1 MKHMQPVSMS
11 ETAVIAADDDRV
23 NSFALQKYAER
34 LGCPITLA
42 GDGQELLEL
51 MKRRPYQLVL
61 MDIEMPR
68 MDGVEATRRIRAG
81 EGGEANRA
89 VPVIAMTAHSSG
101 DFTKKLRD
109 AGMDGFLGKPIVFE
123 DFANLVARYANLE
136 GGGIPVLDRGKALS
150 RVGGDSAHLRGLE
163 GIFLEDVPRRMEELM
178 GAMGRGD
185 VEGVRRA
192 AHSVKGA
199 SLAIGAERCAGAASA
214 LEAAAAAGESAR
226 IRGLFDRMERELDF
240 VIRAITPPEG
250 NAR

>member
-1 MKHMQPVSMS
+1 MC
-11 ETAVIAADDDRV
+11 IRDR
-23 NSFALQKYAER
+23 
-34 LGCPITLA
+34 
-42 GDGQELLEL
+42 
-51 MKRRPYQLVL
+51 
-61 MDIEMPR
+61 
-68 MDGVEATRRIRAG
+68 
-81 EGGEANRA
+81 
-89 VPVIAMTAHSSG
+89 
-101 DFTKKLRD
+101 
-109 AGMDGFLGKPIVFE
+109 
-123 DFANLVARYANLE
+123 
-136 GGGIPVLDRGKALS
+136 
-150 RVGGDSAHLRGLE
+150 E